1 MKSAIQSK
9 DSNNNNLKD
18 DNDNMGKHINK
29 HVKEK
34 GYFNP
39 LFDRLNSEKDIELD
53 TNNPVNIDLKL
64 SVNMENE
71 TISSKYK
78 K

>member
-1 MKSAIQSK
+1 
-9 DSNNNNLKD
+9 
-18 DNDNMGKHINK
+18 MGKHINK

-39 LFDRLNSEKDIELD
+39 LFDRLNSEKDLELD
-53 TNNPVNIDLKL
+53 TNNPVNIDLKT

-71 TISSKYK
+71 TISSN
-78 K
+78 

>member
-1 MKSAIQSK
+1 MKSAIQTK
-9 DSNNNNLKD
+9 DSNNNNNLN